1 MLFELEYIFICPK
14 MFRCLR
20 IIYCWHVLKAF
31 KLLLIRFYQKVYQ
44 SNLILLH
51 FIWSFDMHQSHH
63 LFGFYAMG
71 INFLLI
77 HFLNTFR
84 CSSLLRQ
91 SWRSTWI
98 KVWNSTLLK
107 LRWGSINI
115 KIYTKN
121 VQFTIRKCDITI
133 IVMKNRTLPSQNK
146 LLWGVLIIFHRE
158 QILVLIENHQWFYHK
173 FFPSYIYQYNILA
186 SFKTHT
192 Y

>member
-1 MLFELEYIFICPK
+1 
-14 MFRCLR
+14 MFWYLQ

-51 FIWSFDMHQSHH
+51 FIWSFDMHQSNH
-63 LFGFYAMG
+63 LFGFHATG

-91 SWRSTWI
+91 SWRMTRI
-98 KVWNSTLLK
+98 KVWNSSLLK
-107 LRWGSINI
+107 LRWWSINI
-115 KIYTKN
+115 KIYTNN
-121 VQFTIRKCDITI
+121 VHFTTRKCDITK

-146 LLWGVLIIFHRE
+146 EYEEF
-158 QILVLIENHQWFYHK
+158 
-173 FFPSYIYQYNILA
+173 
-186 SFKTHT
+186 
-192 Y
+192 